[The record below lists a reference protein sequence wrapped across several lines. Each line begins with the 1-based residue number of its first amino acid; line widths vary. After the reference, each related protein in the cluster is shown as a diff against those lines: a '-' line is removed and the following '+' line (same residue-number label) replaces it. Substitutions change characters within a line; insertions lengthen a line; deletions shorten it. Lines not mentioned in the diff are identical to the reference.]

1 MSRTSNAIRNTKY
14 AFISK
19 ILAIILGFVSRTV
32 FIHYLGDTMLGVN
45 GLYSQV
51 LSVLSFAE
59 LGFGTALIYS
69 MYGPVARNDT
79 EYVIKLLDFYKWVY
93 RIIAGIIALLGIA
106 LLPFLQYVVKN
117 AQGLSLF
124 ELRLY
129 FCIFLFNTVISYF
142 VTYKFSYLNALQK
155 NYVSTNINT
164 TINFVTIIVQ
174 MIVIVIFKN
183 FLIYLLTHSFLG
195 LLSKVFIARY
205 LDKKYPILKEKPIV
219 PLSKEEKQPIF
230 NEVKGLI
237 LHQFSNVA
245 VHQTDNLI
253 ISSLTD
259 MGVVAVGFVSN
270 YNLLITSVL
279 GFVEQIFNSITSG
292 FGNLAAQ
299 STKKHFKEVFLTAN
313 FINFWLYGFCSIA
326 FFVLIPPFITLWIGS
341 SRLIDPISFLLIVVN
356 CYLQGQCTIYNN
368 ARVAV
373 GNFNKDK
380 WWSFIQAIV
389 NLVVSIVCAKARGVV
404 GVYIG
409 TVTSR
414 MVLVIFRPY
423 ATYSMMFEE
432 SSKEYYALLIKYFL
446 TTVIV
451 GAVTYALTYKLLA
464 SVTIVKFIIS
474 VFIVGIVP
482 NLIFLAMYFRTH
494 VFKDVLHRID
504 LMRRK
509 RNG

>member
-1 MSRTSNAIRNTKY
+1 
-14 AFISK
+14 
-19 ILAIILGFVSRTV
+19 
-32 FIHYLGDTMLGVN
+32 
-45 GLYSQV
+45 
-51 LSVLSFAE
+51 
-59 LGFGTALIYS
+59 
-69 MYGPVARNDT
+69 
-79 EYVIKLLDFYKWVY
+79 
-93 RIIAGIIALLGIA
+93 
-106 LLPFLQYVVKN
+106 
-117 AQGLSLF
+117 
-124 ELRLY
+124 
-129 FCIFLFNTVISYF
+129 
-142 VTYKFSYLNALQK
+142 
-155 NYVSTNINT
+155 
-164 TINFVTIIVQ
+164 

-389 NLVVSIVCAKARGVV
+389 NLVVSIVCAKALGLV